1 MELCV
6 RSSEVSSEPMCEGR
20 ASDCSSSDLRLSS
33 VNDVGLLW
41 FGAQRF
47 SIETAFFSDLTD
59 LTGSVMGTKCF
70 VSLCG
75 NYIHDVS
82 TLDRTKMCKIASV
95 SVRSNANQGDAS
107 QQGMAGSESVK
118 PHAVPC
124 CTTMYR
130 LG

>member
-1 MELCV
+1 VKGELLIAQV
-6 RSSEVSSEPMCEGR
+6 PI
-20 ASDCSSSDLRLSS
+20 SDFRPSTTSVYSGLAPNDFPLRLH
-33 VNDVGLLW
+33 
-41 FGAQRF
+41 
-47 SIETAFFSDLTD
+47 FFSDLTD

>member
-33 VNDVGLLW
+33 VNDVSLLW

-75 NYIHDVS
+75 NY
-82 TLDRTKMCKIASV
+82 M
-95 SVRSNANQGDAS
+95 
-107 QQGMAGSESVK
+107 MF
-118 PHAVPC
+118 PH
-124 CTTMYR
+124 
-130 LG
+130 

>member
-1 MELCV
+1 
-6 RSSEVSSEPMCEGR
+6 MCEGR